1 MENKKLNSLVVL
13 YQQTKDDD
21 TFTKIY
27 ELVAKTWRNLEAV
40 ARSLHSNV
48 HEVTALYEDVLLK
61 CVDRY
66 DGKTNF
72 INFYNFSLSRARA
85 DLYKKKKRRYEFE
98 VYIIDTDEFEND
110 EEYFFNRDNKEDST
124 AATVLK
130 KKMEANQRQLIDFL
144 VRDADD
150 LTTAIVKVALAYQPR
165 QTLGRSASFERQIA
179 DTLGIDKR
187 TVKRKLT
194 RLASKFDSKK
204 LGDYHDFLVAQ

>member
-40 ARSLHSNV
+40 ARSLRSDV

-144 VRDADD
+144 LAGEKDA
-150 LTTAIVKVALAYQPR
+150 TTAIIDAFLRHPKPNPTAIGR
-165 QTLGRSASFERQIA
+165 QLGLYPSTVER
-179 DTLGIDKR
+179 R
-187 TVKRKLT
+187 LT
-194 RLASKFDSKK
+194 RLATKFDSKK
-204 LGDYHDFLVAQ
+204 FGDYRDFLVAQ